1 MKKKDVIAHFGSVGA
16 VADALKIKGAAVSQ
30 WGEDVPVRRAYELEK
45 LTDGALK
52 VAQEEGSQK
61 AA

>member
-1 MKKKDVIAHFGSVGA
+1 VKKKDVIAHFGSVGA

-52 VAQEEGSQK
+52 VAQEEGGQK